1 MICGKT
7 IYPTMRLA
15 IEAIKGMMK
24 KLTNAQAINEP
35 SKAYFCHDCKG
46 YHLYSESKNK
56 SKRLKTK
63 QSKNQ
68 ETSSESITKKEND
81 KKFKDLIIHNPRKF
95 KVK

>member
-7 IYPTMRLA
+7 IYPTSREA

-24 KLTNAQAINEP
+24 KHSNVASLTEP
-35 SKAYFCHDCKG
+35 SKAYFCDNCQG

-56 SKRLKTK
+56 SKRFTTK
-63 QSKNQ
+63 QNKPH
-68 ETSSESITKKEND
+68 ETDSEPKAKKDND
-81 KKFKDLIIHNPRKF
+81 RKFHTLIIHEPRKF